1 MDVAE
6 SHIQGVHASSVG
18 AFASTL
24 TGRIIPMIIVSP
36 VGFGLVCLCGLW
48 FVLGPSPTTATA
60 LFQAA
65 SRHGPACRAP
75 TLDYRNRSAGAVICI
90 RIQLYICK
98 SGHSGLVVTGAVKPY
113 QLGGIRAVSGVRCD
127 VWVIVRCGHAR
138 NARAPVYWSV
148 ASPRRGEHSAPYCM
162 VLLLV
167 YKFDVRTAVQL
178 RCGACACACM

>member
-75 TLDYRNRSAGAVICI
+75 TLDYRNRSAGAVMYKNTAVSVS
-90 RIQLYICK
+90 LDT
-98 SGHSGLVVTGAVKPY
+98 LVTGAVKPY